1 MLFDIHF
8 RSSLEIVDLQLSP
21 PRNCKAQMYK
31 DIWFL
36 ATQNTF
42 KNCTKLGTIYVMR
55 QIWQSRDN
63 MWSQCTQWVEILLKV
78 AFYFLWTCV
87 FTKYL
92 CTIHVTIARL
102 KWSLT
107 GYAINM
113 EEQKET
119 HWEST
124 KASDYLFF
132 LANSAVY
139 KAGICW
145 KLPWLVRSYF
155 LLPHYRRNVWYLL
168 KTLCTV

>member
-1 MLFDIHF
+1 MFLLCFVVTFLLFDIHF

-21 PRNCKAQMYK
+21 PRMYLNCTAQMYK

-107 GYAINM
+107 A
-113 EEQKET
+113 
-119 HWEST
+119 
-124 KASDYLFF
+124 LFNDPTRDSI
-132 LANSAVY
+132 ANNFVIGVY
-139 KAGICW
+139 C
-145 KLPWLVRSYF
+145 RC
-155 LLPHYRRNVWYLL
+155 LLILYQIAFFY
-168 KTLCTV
+168 KI